1 MFNYIKWEL
10 KDTYKSKYKWLL
22 LIAVIYLLTMVVPLE
37 EKDDNFFQNL
47 IMLGFFITI
56 SVSFFG
62 TFFKGTKTVIDSFD
76 KKTFL
81 LESMIPLPPKK
92 ILLAKYLLAI
102 IMNTIY
108 FIIFC
113 LGIMVIIFNSS
124 GFQGIIE
131 SLDNLIKNFEL
142 LSFIETSFSLFLL
155 SIAFMSLAILCFVM
169 AKVINPNS
177 KNSKFIGIVAA
188 VISLYTIIFILTL
201 IWSSSNGNIYVS
213 DLLYITVSVCSYFY
227 TSYLIENKL
236 EIYT

>member
-1 MFNYIKWEL
+1 MF
-10 KDTYKSKYKWLL
+10 
-22 LIAVIYLLTMVVPLE
+22 VPLE
-37 EKDDNFFQNL
+37 EKDDNFFQDL

-142 LSFIETSFSLFLL
+142 FSFIETSFSLFLL
-155 SIAFMSLAILCFVM
+155 SITFMSLAILCFVM